1 MSQSVKRG
9 AITYEAE
16 SSFAENIGTT
26 TTLRVPVIGTVDCSG
41 FKHDKIDADR
51 TTQRRQELTP
61 WILGTQSGSFKTRL
75 YLTGHGSSVQGA
87 TSASGTETLLGYVF
101 GNVAVSSATG
111 TTTTGGTAIAPATTA
126 ANGFNAGSICTIGV
140 LGDGRGNGQ
149 PAVIS
154 SHAGNVA
161 NLLTAIDVAPNAADL
176 FKSGTMIH
184 CSESPTA
191 TTMTGLRF
199 LLQTANLQYLAHG
212 CLATAVA
219 FSPMKTKTVPWIDIT
234 WAVAWWEYKANTFP
248 SAVATETF
256 MPAPIAAGSV
266 FMNTVGT
273 TTRVKYTVRDFT
285 IGYKLG
291 VELLEGPG
299 GVSQYQTIT
308 GGVRTPDEISVDF
321 TADADAATVSPV
333 LPGLATGTN
342 QQHILYGLGPT
353 EQKSVAFYWPN
364 VFTDEV
370 GIQFM
375 DGNINRIRYSG
386 RAGTGTTN
394 TTELTSSAQRMY
406 FG

>member
-16 SSFAENIGTT
+16 AAFGENVGTT
-26 TTLRVPVIGTVDCSG
+26 ATLRVPVIGSVDCSG
-41 FKHDKIDADR
+41 LKHDKIDPDR
-51 TTQRRQELTP
+51 VTQYRQQLTP
-61 WILGTQSGSFKTRL
+61 WILGTMQGSFKTRL

-101 GNVAVSSATG
+101 GNAAVSSATG
-111 TTTTGGTAIAPATTA
+111 TTATGGTASAPTTA
-126 ANGFNAGSICTIGV
+126 AASGFAAGSICTIGV

-149 PAVIS
+149 PAAIS
-154 SHAGNVA
+154 THSASTL
-161 NLLTAIDVAPNAADL
+161 NLLTAIDGAPTNGDL
-176 FKSGTMIH
+176 VKSGTMIYG
-184 CSESPTA
+184 SESPTA
-191 TTMTGLRF
+191 TTITGLRF
-199 LLQTANLQYLAHG
+199 LLQTANLQYLCHG
-212 CLATAVA
+212 CVATAVG
-219 FSPMKTKTVPWIDIT
+219 FSPMKAKTVPWIDIT
-234 WAVAWWEYKANTFP
+234 WSVAWWEYKANTFP

-256 MPAPIAAGSV
+256 SPAAVAAGSV

-273 TTRVKYTVRDFT
+273 ATRVKYTVRDFT
-285 IGYKLG
+285 IDYKLG

-299 GVSQYQTIT
+299 GVNQYQTIV
-308 GGVRTPDEISVDF
+308 GAVRIPDEIKIQFV
-321 TADADAATVSPV
+321 ADADAATTSPV

-342 QQHILYGLGPT
+342 QQHILLGTSPT
-353 EQKSVAFYWPN
+353 EQKAVAFYWPN